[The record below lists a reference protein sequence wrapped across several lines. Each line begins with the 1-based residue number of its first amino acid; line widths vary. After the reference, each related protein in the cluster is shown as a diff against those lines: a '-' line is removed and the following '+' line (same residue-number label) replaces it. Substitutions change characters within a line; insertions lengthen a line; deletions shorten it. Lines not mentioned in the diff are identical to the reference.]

1 MKTLPPTQHWIGAPR
16 SPRRWQKEA
25 LVASLASL
33 RAGKR
38 GLIRA
43 CTGAGKSALIAEL
56 CHVHLCDRAERIV
69 VSTPTEALV
78 EQLAATIQARLERSG
93 RTVGKYFGRAKELHG
108 EVIITCNPSL
118 GGLLTALD
126 AAKLKVSLWIIDEC
140 HGSEADGVRLSAQEM
155 PKAARLG
162 LTATPFRA
170 DDDETLSLFDEEIY
184 GYGLD
189 RALAD
194 GVVVPFDVVLW
205 EGPTLHIDDACLSM
219 IRAAVQHGPGVV
231 DGVDIEDASRFAE
244 LLRSNGLRAEVVHSK
259 MPRAVVAGHIE
270 ALEAGSLDVLAHVDL
285 LREGVDIPCLRW
297 VCLRR
302 PRSSRVGIVQYMGR
316 ALRTHK
322 GKSRALILDP
332 HGLLDSTDLGQ
343 LAQLGRRKTPTEPG
357 EAAAAAALKPTKG
370 TPPATW
376 TRELDVEVDGESG
389 PAATLRALVVALD
402 AAGLVRR
409 EVVSSGSMWRRG
421 RPNEAQLASMNAYAH
436 IAQDHGLPVVFRDA
450 LREVYEARDSI
461 SKGTATD
468 WLVAALW
475 VARWPVRLGR
485 RVPPPGA
492 SELLARTSQEKVLPR
507 GAGKLKPS
515 VGTARPLVGKRGAV

>member
-1 MKTLPPTQHWIGAPR
+1 MKTLPPTQHWIGVPR
-16 SPRRWQKEA
+16 PPRRWQKEA
-25 LVASLASL
+25 LVASLAAL
-33 RAGKR
+33 RSGRK

-43 CTGAGKSALIAEL
+43 CTGAGKSVLIAEL
-56 CHVHLCDRAERIV
+56 CHVHECDRAERVV

-78 EQLAATIQARLERSG
+78 EQLAATIQRRLEKRG
-93 RTVGKYFGRAKELHG
+93 RVVGKYFGRAKELHG
-108 EVIITCNPSL
+108 EILVTCNPSL
-118 GGLLTALD
+118 GGLLDALE

-140 HGSEADGVRLSAQEM
+140 HGSEADGVKLSAQAM

-205 EGPTLHIDDACLSM
+205 EKDTAHIDEACLAM
-219 IRAAVQHGPGVV
+219 IQQAVKQGPGVV
-231 DGVDIEDASRFAE
+231 DGVDIEDASAFAE
-244 LLRSNGLRAEVVHSK
+244 LLRQHGLRAEVVHSK
-259 MPRAVVAGHIE
+259 MPRAVVQQHIE
-270 ALEAGSLDVLAHVDL
+270 ALEAGSLDVLTHVDL

-316 ALRTHK
+316 ALRTHP

-343 LAQLGRRKTPTEPG
+343 LAQLGKRKAPIEPGAVGPDKTPKPG
-357 EAAAAAALKPTKG
+357 S
-370 TPPATW
+370 PPATW
-376 TRELDVEVDGESG
+376 TRELDVEVEGESG
-389 PAATLRALVVALD
+389 PCATLRALVMALD
-402 AAGLVRR
+402 AAGMVRR
-409 EVVSSGSMWRRG
+409 EVVTSGSMWRRG
-421 RPNEAQLASMNAYAH
+421 KPNEAQLASMNAYAH
-436 IAQDHGLPVVFRDA
+436 VVYDDALPTIFRDA
-450 LREVYEARDSI
+450 LREVWTSREAI

-468 WLVAALW
+468 WLTAAFW
-475 VARWPVRLGR
+475 VARWPVRFGK

-492 SELLARTSQEKVLPR
+492 AELLARTSQQQAAKSAPKTPPR
-507 GAGKLKPS
+507 LGKKE
-515 VGTARPLVGKRGAV
+515 TA

>member
-1 MKTLPPTQHWIGAPR
+1 MKAILPMQHWIGTSRP
-16 SPRRWQKEA
+16 PRRWQKEA
-25 LVASLASL
+25 LTASLASL

-43 CTGAGKSALIAEL
+43 CTGAGKSVLIAEI
-56 CHVHLCDRAERIV
+56 CHVHQCDRAERII

-78 EQLAATIQARLERSG
+78 EQLAATIQVRLERSG
-93 RTVGKYFGRAKELHG
+93 RTVGRYFGRAKELHA
-108 EVIITCNPSL
+108 EVIVTCNPSL
-118 GGLLTALD
+118 GGLLEALEK
-126 AAKLKVSLWIIDEC
+126 AKLKVSLWIIDEC

-170 DDDETLSLFDEEIY
+170 DDEETLSLFDEEIY

-205 EGPTLHIDDACLSM
+205 EGDTTHIDDACLAM
-219 IRAAVQHGPGVV
+219 IRAAVKHGPGVV
-231 DGVDIEDASRFAE
+231 DGVDIEDATRFAE
-244 LLRSNGLRAEVVHSK
+244 LLRANGMRAQVVHSK
-259 MPRAVVAGHIE
+259 MPRAEVAGCIE

-322 GKSRALILDP
+322 GKTRALILDP
-332 HGLLDSTDLGQ
+332 HGLLDKADMGQ
-343 LAQLGRRKTPTEPG
+343 LAQLGKRKPRAEGGQDDAQTKTRPTPS
-357 EAAAAAALKPTKG
+357 
-370 TPPATW
+370 ATW
-376 TRELDVEVDGESG
+376 SRELDMEVEGESG
-389 PAATLRALVVALD
+389 PAAVLRALVMALET
-402 AAGLVRR
+402 AGFVRR
-409 EVVSSGSMWRRG
+409 AEVVTGPTWRRG
-421 RPNEAQLASMNAYAH
+421 KAGEAQLASMKNYAH
-436 IAQDHGLPVVFRDA
+436 LIADESLPTALRDA
-450 LREVYEARDSI
+450 LREVYEAREGI
-461 SKGTATD
+461 FKGTAAD
-468 WLVAALW
+468 WLSAVLW
-475 VARWPVRLGR
+475 VDRWPVRFGQ

-492 SELLARTSQEKVLPR
+492 RELLERFGQVAP
-507 GAGKLKPS
+507 
-515 VGTARPLVGKRGAV
+515 KRRVP